1 MSSKVSLVSEDEQKC
16 MEIVSIEQLYDEYD
30 LSKWSLFSGGFIN
43 FGYWEEINTHNEIST
58 EERLES
64 ERNLYRCVLKKLDI
78 SSRDNILE
86 VACGLGLGCSLLIKE
101 FPVQKITGIDISPAQ
116 IKRAKKLNEELL
128 SSSKKLE
135 FQIGKAE
142 NIPFKDA
149 CFSKLFSI
157 EAIQHFLSVY
167 DFANEAFQ
175 VIKPKGRLAVASFFA
190 TNAHSTPEIKK
201 MIKTV
206 QDGIDNLIPITS
218 IKQILEEA
226 GFIDIHVEKI
236 GRFVWDAFDKW
247 ISQGEF
253 ADTWNRNWLK
263 AYHRN
268 LLDYYIITAEKP
280 DLE

>member
-1 MSSKVSLVSEDEQKC
+1 
-16 MEIVSIEQLYDEYD
+16 
-30 LSKWSLFSGGFIN
+30 
-43 FGYWEEINTHNEIST
+43 
-58 EERLES
+58 
-64 ERNLYRCVLKKLDI
+64 
-78 SSRDNILE
+78 
-86 VACGLGLGCSLLIKE
+86 
-101 FPVQKITGIDISPAQ
+101 
-116 IKRAKKLNEELL
+116 
-128 SSSKKLE
+128 
-135 FQIGKAE
+135 
-142 NIPFKDA
+142 
-149 CFSKLFSI
+149 
-157 EAIQHFLSVY
+157 
-167 DFANEAFQ
+167 
-175 VIKPKGRLAVASFFA
+175 
-190 TNAHSTPEIKK
+190 